1 MTTIKIKRSNDYMM
15 REFRLFID
23 GKKIG
28 TIANAQT
35 KEFDIAAGQHSIIAR
50 IDWCRSPE
58 LTFETND
65 EASKIFLVG
74 GLKSWRWLMPL
85 GSIFIILSL
94 LLKDKVSNYIT
105 AILVLIPL
113 LYLLYYLTIGSK
125 KYLTIKELKKENS
138 LT

>member
-1 MTTIKIKRSNDYMM
+1 MATIKIKRSNDYMM

-23 GKKIG
+23 GKKVG
-28 TIANAQT
+28 TIGNAQT
-35 KEFDIAAGQHSIIAR
+35 KEFDIAAGQHAIIAK

-65 EASKIFLVG
+65 KDSKIFLVG

-94 LLKDKVSNYIT
+94 LLNKVSHNIT
-105 AILVLIPL
+105 AFLVLIPL
-113 LYLLYYLTIGSK
+113 LYILYYLTIGSK
-125 KYLTIKELKKENS
+125 KYLTIKELKQNNS